1 MASPHT
7 CLVYILFQA
16 CLTNTF
22 QKKPFKEEP
31 FKEDFVAVFNKE
43 VQAKEDALKPRG
55 PSGPKPGQKSLIV
68 LAVIAAL
75 VAVGFGGWKVYQV
88 IFHIIYR
95 FLVRQSRFVTV
106 TS

>member
-88 IFHIIYR
+88 ISYIVSWPVNLRVSQLF
-95 FLVRQSRFVTV
+95 